1 MIATVKGDV
10 HDIGKNIVGVVLACN
25 NYEVIDLGVMV
36 PSDRI
41 LEEAKKHNAS
51 IIGLSGLITPSLDEM
66 VHVASEMKRT
76 GFEIPLLIGGATTS
90 SAHTAVK
97 IAPVYDQPVVH
108 VVDASRV
115 VNVVNQLLHP
125 DLNEA
130 YSQKIK
136 EDQKAARENYF
147 NTRAERKL
155 ISLEQ
160 ARNNREEIDWATTRI
175 DPPSLTGIRVFDEEV
190 SLETLIPFID
200 WTPFFTAW
208 ELKGRYPAI
217 LESATTGKQAREL
230 FADAQK
236 LMKTI
241 VDGKLFKT
249 KGVIGIFPAN
259 SVGDDIEV
267 YEDES
272 RSRLLAVFH
281 TLRQQIQKEDAT
293 EPNYCL
299 ADYIAPKNSGR
310 VDYIGGFAVTAG
322 HGVEEFAKEF
332 ENNQDDYNSIMAKA
346 LGDRFAEA
354 FAEYMH
360 YKVRKEYWGYDK
372 DESLSPED
380 LIRERYRGIRP
391 AAGYPAS
398 PDHTEKRILFDL
410 LQAEE
415 NTGITLTEHFAMW
428 PASSVSGLY
437 FAHPKSKYFAVA
449 KINRD
454 QIEEYANRK
463 GMNVEEA
470 ERWLAPNLAYDPLA
484 ISAIR

>member
-175 DPPSLTGIRVFDEEV
+175 DPPSFTGIRVFDEEV

-360 YKVRKEYWGYDK
+360 YKVTK
-372 DESLSPED
+372 
-380 LIRERYRGIRP
+380 GIV
-391 AAGYPAS
+391 GV
-398 PDHTEKRILFDL
+398 TTKTKVFL
-410 LQAEE
+410 
-415 NTGITLTEHFAMW
+415 
-428 PASSVSGLY
+428 
-437 FAHPKSKYFAVA
+437 PK
-449 KINRD
+449 I
-454 QIEEYANRK
+454 
-463 GMNVEEA
+463 
-470 ERWLAPNLAYDPLA
+470 
-484 ISAIR
+484 